1 MPSPGPNLFNKK
13 SSKVTP
19 GFALGVVL
27 NSEPVPGQVGIEI
40 EVEGKHLPNQ
50 DLMPKHWRATHDGSL
65 RGQECLE
72 YVLARP
78 LPFDDI
84 PEALNALW
92 HVFKEKKSVFDDS
105 NRTSVHVH
113 LNFQKFHL
121 TRMASFCAMYFTL
134 EEVLTQWCGDHRVGN
149 LFCLRAKDA
158 PAIVSR
164 IKKFIQADGDY
175 QFGDFMKY
183 SGLNPYA
190 LRKYGS
196 MEVRTLRG
204 CSEPDVI
211 LSWVAIL
218 RRIYELSADFTD
230 PRKVCELFSGRGP
243 TGFFEE
249 ILGPMAMIVRSG
261 VPFNNEEIEDSLYRG
276 IRLAQD
282 ICYCR
287 DWDLYKP
294 VDVKDDPFGRSI
306 KAKKTALAHAAA
318 MIDANTQAQPAPAVG
333 LTLQQYLQQPPAPP
347 QFPTLPPIEPN
358 QFEPDQWVVQ
368 NVEEGP
374 EEPDF

>member
-1 MPSPGPNLFNKK
+1 
-13 SSKVTP
+13 
-19 GFALGVVL
+19 
-27 NSEPVPGQVGIEI
+27 
-40 EVEGKHLPNQ
+40 
-50 DLMPKHWRATHDGSL
+50 
-65 RGQECLE
+65 
-72 YVLARP
+72 
-78 LPFDDI
+78 
-84 PEALNALW
+84 
-92 HVFKEKKSVFDDS
+92 
-105 NRTSVHVH
+105 
-113 LNFQKFHL
+113 
-121 TRMASFCAMYFTL
+121 
-134 EEVLTQWCGDHRVGN
+134 
-149 LFCLRAKDA
+149 
-158 PAIVSR
+158 
-164 IKKFIQADGDY
+164 
-175 QFGDFMKY
+175 MKY

>member
-1 MPSPGPNLFNKK
+1 MPNPGSDLFKKKSTKVSPGY
-13 SSKVTP
+13 
-19 GFALGVVL
+19 ALGVVL
-27 NSEPVPGQVGIEI
+27 NREPIAGQVGIEI
-40 EVEGKHLPNQ
+40 EVEGKHLPNK
-50 DLMPKHWRATHDGSL
+50 DLMPKHWRATADGSL
-65 RGQECLE
+65 RGQEALE

-78 LPFDDI
+78 LPFDDV
-84 PEALNALW
+84 PEALHALW
-92 HVFKEKKSVFDDS
+92 SVFRTKKSVFDDS

-134 EEVLTQWCGDHRVGN
+134 EEILTQWCGDHRVGN
-149 LFCLRAKDA
+149 LFCLRATDA
-158 PAIVSR
+158 PAIISR

-190 LRKYGS
+190 LNKYGS

-218 RRIYELSADFTD
+218 RRLYELSADFTD

-243 TGFFEE
+243 MGFFDE

-261 VPFNNEEIEDSLYRG
+261 VPFTVEQIEDSLYRG

-287 DWDLYKP
+287 DWSLYQP
-294 VDVKDDPFGRSI
+294 VDVKDDPFGRNP
-306 KAKKTALAHAAA
+306 KAKKQSLAAA
-318 MIDANTQAQPAPAVG
+318 AAALGGPQTIPPPLPMHHWQTVPIQTIPADPFAAFEDQP
-333 LTLQQYLQQPPAPP
+333 
-347 QFPTLPPIEPN
+347 
-358 QFEPDQWVVQ
+358 
-368 NVEEGP
+368 EGP

>member
-1 MPSPGPNLFNKK
+1 MTDPGSKLFKKK
-13 SSKVTP
+13 STKVTP

-27 NSEPVPGQVGIEI
+27 NSEPLPGQVGIEI
-40 EVEGKHLPNQ
+40 EVEGKNLPTGA
-50 DLMPKHWRATHDGSL
+50 LMPKQWRATADGSL
-65 RGQECLE
+65 RGQEALE

-78 LPFDDI
+78 LPFDDV

-92 HVFKEKKSVFDDS
+92 SVFRAKKSVFDDS

-149 LFCLRAKDA
+149 LFCLRATDA
-158 PAIVSR
+158 PAIISR
-164 IKKFIQADGDY
+164 IKQFIQADGDY
-175 QFGDFMKY
+175 MFGDHMKY

-211 LSWVAIL
+211 LSWVGIL
-218 RRIYELSADFTD
+218 RRIYEISEDFKD
-230 PRKVCELFSGRGP
+230 PRRVCELFSGRGP

-261 VPFNNEEIEDSLYRG
+261 VPFTDEQIEDSLYRG

-287 DWDLYKP
+287 DWSLYEP
-294 VDVKDDPFGRSI
+294 VNVKDDPFGRSI

-358 QFEPDQWVVQ
+358 QWGVQ